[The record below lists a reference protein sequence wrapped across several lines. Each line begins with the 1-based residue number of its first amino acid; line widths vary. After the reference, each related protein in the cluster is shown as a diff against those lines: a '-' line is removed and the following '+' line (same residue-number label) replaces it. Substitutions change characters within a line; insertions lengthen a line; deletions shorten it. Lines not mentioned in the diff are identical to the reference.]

1 MKTLISFETLAPA
14 IIAIAL
20 LAGPANAE
28 VILDNTLN
36 GTNSLSTNLGSISVD
51 RYQAKIFTTP
61 STGSLALDGMKM
73 ALYSQTGNVARTV
86 SVDLKA
92 VDGSNNP
99 TGSVLATE
107 SFVLNLTSTPTYY
120 DIDLNAA
127 IWGLSSAMTY
137 ALVFSSDASSST
149 TSWTQPPSNNS
160 YSMSG
165 GFTFVGTRRTNN
177 SGSTWSVNTYNN
189 GLQLSVAPVSAVPEI
204 DPNSLGSVLALVLG
218 SLGMLERRRLKAA

>member
-1 MKTLISFETLAPA
+1 MKTLMSFETLATA
-14 IIAIAL
+14 LIAIKL
-20 LAGPANAE
+20 LAGSANAA
-28 VILDNTLN
+28 VILDNTLD
-36 GTNSLSTNLGSISVD
+36 GTNSLTTNLGSISVD

-61 STGSLALDGMKM
+61 STGSWTLDGMKM
-73 ALYSQTGNVARTV
+73 ALYSQTGNVARTFL
-86 SVDLKA
+86 VDLKA

-137 ALVFSSDASSST
+137 ALVFSSDASTST

-165 GFTFVGTRRTNN
+165 GFTFVGTRRTIN
-177 SGSTWSVNTYNN
+177 SGSSWSANTYNN
-189 GLQLSVAPVSAVPEI
+189 GLQLSVTAVPE
-204 DPNSLGSVLALVLG
+204 PSLIVPSVTVVAFYAL
-218 SLGMLERRRLKAA
+218 RRRRRA

>member
-1 MKTLISFETLAPA
+1 MKTLVSFETLAPA

-28 VILDNTLN
+28 VILDNTLD
-36 GTNSLSTNLGSISVD
+36 GTNSLTTSLGSISVTS
-51 RYQAKIFTTP
+51 YQAKIFTTP

-73 ALYSQTGNVARTV
+73 ALYSSTGNVARTV
-86 SVDLKA
+86 SVNLKA

-165 GFTFVGTRRTNN
+165 GFTFVGTRRTTN
-177 SGSTWSVNTYNN
+177 SGSTWSANTYNN
-189 GLQLSVAPVSAVPEI
+189 GLQLSVAPVPEPSAAACVGGC
-204 DPNSLGSVLALVLG
+204 SLLGFLVWRKRSSG
-218 SLGMLERRRLKAA
+218 KGVSSGR

>member
-28 VILDNTLN
+28 VILDNTLD
-36 GTNSLSTNLGSISVD
+36 GTNSLSTNLGSISVTN
-51 RYQAKIFTTP
+51 YQAKIFTTP

-86 SVDLKA
+86 SVNLKA

-120 DIDLNAA
+120 DIDLLVHHSFCKSCV
-127 IWGLSSAMTY
+127 GLPEA
-137 ALVFSSDASSST
+137 
-149 TSWTQPPSNNS
+149 
-160 YSMSG
+160 
-165 GFTFVGTRRTNN
+165 
-177 SGSTWSVNTYNN
+177 
-189 GLQLSVAPVSAVPEI
+189 SVAS
-204 DPNSLGSVLALVLG
+204 
-218 SLGMLERRRLKAA
+218 